1 MRSELTYL
9 HFNQPYCIVL
19 QGSTKYLSVLFGLS
33 WRGNYRPLP
42 PRMKM
47 LFCWYPKGYKSLVA
61 IYHSFYR
68 DSRLEVKIVS
78 SSIYARL
85 KRRGFGREMIVFC
98 FSVTCSNIR
107 LQFWKFNVSKVET
120 KSTLYEM
127 INWKSNLGFHEYLKY
142 FVNLEPFCETFQKA

>member
-1 MRSELTYL
+1 MISESLDVGWGRKGGNKGEIWAYISAL
-9 HFNQPYCIVL
+9 QSAVLYCIVL
-19 QGSTKYLSVLFGLS
+19 QWSKKYLSVLFGLS

-98 FSVTCSNIR
+98 FSVTWAATIQTKETMIDLYFTSV
-107 LQFWKFNVSKVET
+107 QF
-120 KSTLYEM
+120 
-127 INWKSNLGFHEYLKY
+127 
-142 FVNLEPFCETFQKA
+142 